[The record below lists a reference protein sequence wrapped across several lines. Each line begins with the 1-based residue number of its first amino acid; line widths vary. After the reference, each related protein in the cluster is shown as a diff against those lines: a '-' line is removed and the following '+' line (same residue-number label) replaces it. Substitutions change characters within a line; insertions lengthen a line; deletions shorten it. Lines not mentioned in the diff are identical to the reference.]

1 MNELKYD
8 EIPLGFTQSF
18 TRTIEPEMED
28 VFRQISGDENPLHR
42 DDEFARKIGGGRFS
56 GHVVYGMLTAS
67 LYSTLAGVY
76 IPGKYS
82 LIHSLDKLSFFRPVY
97 AGDSLTVTGVVT
109 EKNDALK
116 MLFVKGKIINQSGKK
131 VSSAEIKVYVLN

>member
-1 MNELKYD
+1 MNELRYN
-8 EIPLGFTQSF
+8 EISIGFTQSF
-18 TRTIEPEMED
+18 TRTVESEMESA
-28 VFRQISGDENPLHR
+28 FRQISGDENPLHR
-42 DDEFARKIGGGRFS
+42 NDEFARKIGRGKFS
-56 GHVVYGMLTAS
+56 GHVAYGMLTAS

-97 AGDSLTVTGVVT
+97 VGDRLTVTGEVT

-116 MLFVKGKIINQSGKK
+116 MLFVKGKITNQNGKK
-131 VSSAEIKVYVLN
+131 VSSAEIKVYVLK